1 MQSLFNFIV
10 QPKNKRYENEVD
22 INGKKLIINTTM
34 DDHKYVS
41 RIGIVKS
48 IPRVGETNI
57 KVGDEVIVHHNV
69 FRRFYNMKG
78 EEKNSSSYFKEDLYF
93 CYYDQ
98 IFLYKQNNKWKYQGD
113 SRYEKIYEKMQLLGI
128 QDVTTERQ
136 HKNGTIVWKLPI
148 KNEWG
153 GKLIEV
159 ASFSTGY
166 VRNQNSGYSN
176 YQLNKRCEGEPEYFE
191 LPNGD
196 YRKFSTRSCKLI
208 PIEID

>member
-22 INGKKLIINTTM
+22 INGKQLIINTTM

-48 IPRVGETNI
+48 VPKVGETNI

-98 IFLYKQNNKWKYQGD
+98 IFLYKQNGKWK
-113 SRYEKIYEKMQLLGI
+113 
-128 QDVTTERQ
+128 T
-136 HKNGTIVWKLPI
+136 P
-148 KNEWG
+148 
-153 GKLIEV
+153 
-159 ASFSTGY
+159 
-166 VRNQNSGYSN
+166 
-176 YQLNKRCEGEPEYFE
+176 FE
-191 LPNGD
+191 FCFV
-196 YRKFSTRSCKLI
+196 K
-208 PIEID
+208 PIENKNQFVTDQKERPRVGILKYGNSSLDAFKVNEGSLVGFSPSSEYEFIIENDRLYRMRTNDITIKYEYKGDEVEYNPSWASGCGRTY